1 MEIFLDVQL
10 ILFISKCKVTSPISL
25 VTFTLNC
32 TCISRWKQ
40 IQDDLQIQMA
50 PSAWVWAS
58 QEENIADTFCKENYA
73 ASSKADN
80 TRPAAAYYFI

>member
-1 MEIFLDVQL
+1 MDFFHGIEVGARDVTIRPSLSCLMEIFLDVQL

-50 PSAWVWAS
+50 PSAWV
-58 QEENIADTFCKENYA
+58 
-73 ASSKADN
+73 
-80 TRPAAAYYFI
+80 